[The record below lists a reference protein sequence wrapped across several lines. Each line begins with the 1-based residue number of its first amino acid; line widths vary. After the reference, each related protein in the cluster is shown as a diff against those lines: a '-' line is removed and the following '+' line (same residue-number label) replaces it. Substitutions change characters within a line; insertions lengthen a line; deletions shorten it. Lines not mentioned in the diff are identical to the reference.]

1 MSRRSRNR
9 SLRLQRII
17 AVILLVALA
26 GSGMAFFAAS
36 TNTPTQVP
44 PTNQGR

>member
-26 GSGMAFFAAS
+26 GSGMAFFAAGNA
-36 TNTPTQVP
+36 TQQVP
-44 PTNQGR
+44 VTNQGR